1 MNSEITDISVY
12 LGRFV
17 NETKLFDMPI
27 DVDIIPQKGDFIF
40 YNDEMYKVLYN
51 MLDVDN
57 GKYSIFVRRAV
68 EEDF

>member
-40 YNDEMYKVLYN
+40 YDDEMYKVLYN

-57 GKYSIFVRRAV
+57 GEYSVFVRRAV

>member
-12 LGRFV
+12 LGRFI

-27 DVDIIPQKGDFIF
+27 DVDIIPRKGDFIF

-57 GKYSIFVRRAV
+57 GGYSVFVRRAV

>member
-17 NETKLFDMPI
+17 NEAKLFDMPI

-57 GKYSIFVRRAV
+57 GEYSIFVRRAV